1 MKRKGLPPRHET
13 MTFILDILEMAWWVL
28 QESAVYMLFG
38 FLVAGILRALLT
50 PAQVARHL
58 GTSRTRSVII
68 AALAGIPIP
77 L

>member
-1 MKRKGLPPRHET
+1 MLFLTE
-13 MTFILDILEMAWWVL
+13 ILQNAWWVL

-38 FLVAGILRALLT
+38 FTVAGIIKAVLT

-58 GTSRTRSVII
+58 GSNRTRSVLI